1 MKNIMIVGM
10 MVMLAGCAT
19 LKYLA
24 SAAKPK
30 YEANKTGT
38 YTPAGQ
44 EDLTHEFIDVSG
56 APDFQAKVKSLSY
69 EHMGWIYYEVPYNES
84 TLADVKQTAKQAGA
98 DGVIIWRT
106 DYAKDPLLERSYGIS
121 AIAIKLNK

>member
-1 MKNIMIVGM
+1 MKIIMVVGM

-19 LKYLA
+19 LKDLA
-24 SAAKPK
+24 SAARPK
-30 YEANKTGT
+30 YEANKAGV

-44 EDLTHEFIDVSG
+44 EDLAHEFIDVSG
-56 APDFQAKVKSLSY
+56 VPGFQDKVKTLAY

-106 DYAKDPLLERSYGIS
+106 NYAKDPLLERSYGIS
-121 AIAIKLNK
+121 AVAIKLNK